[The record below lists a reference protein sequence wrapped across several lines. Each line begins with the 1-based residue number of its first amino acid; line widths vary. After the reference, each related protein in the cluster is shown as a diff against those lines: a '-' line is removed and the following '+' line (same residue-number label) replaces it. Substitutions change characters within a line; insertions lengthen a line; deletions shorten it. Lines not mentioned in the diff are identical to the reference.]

1 MKAKILIIFCL
12 FFLLVSPIWAQES
25 CILKGKWKSNEEATL
40 REMAKNKNLT
50 EKQIAFLSNNFFGKL
65 IIDYTCSEFTSYY
78 EGESTTFKYKIIHQ
92 NKNFLVA
99 QYYDNILKQNLTKEV
114 EIKGDC
120 YYTPLAGL
128 GFKEVFCKVE

>member
-1 MKAKILIIFCL
+1 MKARILVIFCL

-25 CILKGKWKSNEEATL
+25 CILQGKWYSNEEATL

-50 EKQIAFLSNNFFGKL
+50 EKQIAFFSNNFFGKL

-78 EGESTTFKYKIIHQ
+78 EGESTTFKYKVIQ
-92 NKNFLVA
+92 QKENFLMA
-99 QYYDNILKQNLTKEV
+99 QYYDHILKENITKEL
-114 EIKGDC
+114 EISGNC
-120 YYTPLAGL
+120 YYTPLEGL